1 MAEFEKLLKTVFYYP
16 DANSIAMATKGKERL
31 RIDGD
36 GHFGFGTRQNNQETV
51 RIQGE
56 TSDASKLALLI
67 NNAAQ
72 NSLLAVR
79 NDGNVGIGTSTPTYR
94 LEVNGSFH
102 ASGEITANTIRTT
115 GGSLGL
121 HGELTTNGNITV
133 NGNIAANGNI
143 SAGGNIAA
151 NGSLNYGQLAKLE
164 VADNFTATIRAAD
177 LLLGHSSRRGA
188 IGRGPGRAL
197 VDLTRE
203 LHLNYAADWPDG
215 IRYYGALL
223 SACTRELKEN
233 IEEFSSEEAAAILE
247 NLNPVKFNLKADDRK
262 ARHLGFIAEDCPEL
276 VTSTDRKA
284 VNHDHIIAVLTK
296 IIKAQGQAIVSLTE
310 RATLLETAFS
320 KFVENAA
327 SQSPARPPQTTASRK
342 RSKQIRPGIA
352 ARAKSKLGTTA
363 PRALPSQRRKSQEN

>member
-72 NSLLAVR
+72 HSLLAVR

-102 ASGEITANTIRTT
+102 ASGEITANTIRTA

-177 LLLGHSSRRGA
+177 LLLGHSSRRGS
-188 IGRGPGRAL
+188 IGLPPGRAL
-197 VDLTRE
+197 VDLMRE
-203 LHLNYAADWPDG
+203 LHLNYDADWPDG

-233 IEEFSSEEAAAILE
+233 IEEFSNEEAAAILA

-262 ARHLGFIAEDCPEL
+262 APHLGFVAEDSPDL
-276 VTSTDRKA
+276 VTSADKKA

-296 IIKAQGQAIVSLTE
+296 MVKEQGKAIVSLTE
-310 RATLLETAFS
+310 SVTQLETAFRQ
-320 KFVENAA
+320 FVEDAA
-327 SQSPARPPQTTASRK
+327 QQPTSRPRQATSSRK
-342 RSKQIRPGIA
+342 GSKPTTPGKTV
-352 ARAKSKLGTTA
+352 RAKPKRSATSPKD
-363 PRALPSQRRKSQEN
+363 LPTRRRKP

>member
-102 ASGEITANTIRTT
+102 ASGEITANTIRTA

-177 LLLGHSSRRGA
+177 LLLGHSSRRGSL
-188 IGRGPGRAL
+188 GFSPGRAL
-197 VDLTRE
+197 VDLRRE

-233 IEEFSSEEAAAILE
+233 IEEFSNEEAAAILA

-262 ARHLGFIAEDCPEL
+262 APHLGFVAEDSPDL
-276 VTSTDRKA
+276 VTSADKKA

-296 IIKAQGQAIVSLTE
+296 MVKEQGKAIASLTE
-310 RATLLETAFS
+310 SVTLLQTAFR
-320 KFVENAA
+320 KFVEDAA
-327 SQSPARPPQTTASRK
+327 QQPPSRPRQATSSRK
-342 RSKQIRPGIA
+342 ASEQVTPGKTVLAKPKRSA
-352 ARAKSKLGTTA
+352 AGPKG
-363 PRALPSQRRKSQEN
+363 LPTRRRKP

>member
-51 RIQGE
+51 RIAGE
-56 TSDASKLALLI
+56 TNDASKLAL
-67 NNAAQ
+67 NVTNA
-72 NSLLAVR
+72 NGTTLFAVR
-79 NDGNVGIGTSTPTYR
+79 NDGWI
-94 LEVNGSFH
+94 
-102 ASGEITANTIRTT
+102 
-115 GGSLGL
+115 
-121 HGELTTNGNITV
+121 
-133 NGNIAANGNI
+133 
-143 SAGGNIAA
+143 
-151 NGSLNYGQLAKLE
+151 NYGQLAKLE
-164 VADNFTATIRAAD
+164 VANNFTATIRAAD
-177 LLLGHSSRRGA
+177 LLLGHSSRRGS
-188 IGRGPGRAL
+188 IGLPPGRAL

-233 IEEFSSEEAAAILE
+233 IEEFSGEEAAAILE

-262 ARHLGFIAEDCPEL
+262 APHLGFIAEDSPDL

-296 IIKAQGQAIVSLTE
+296 MVKEQGKAIVSLTE
-310 RATLLETAFS
+310 SVTLLETAFR
-320 KFVENAA
+320 KFVEDAA
-327 SQSPARPPQTTASRK
+327 QQPTSRPRQATFSRK
-342 RSKQIRPGIA
+342 GSKPTTPGKTV
-352 ARAKSKLGTTA
+352 RAKPKRSATSPKDLST
-363 PRALPSQRRKSQEN
+363 RRRKP